1 MQNEIT
7 KKSPLLDKNGRLL
20 QKGYSKTMLLEY
32 DRKAIKASP
41 LRIKEWDYY
50 LIMND
55 DFAVALTVADNSYM
69 GLMSA

>member
-41 LRIKEWDYY
+41 LRIKE
-50 LIMND
+50 
-55 DFAVALTVADNSYM
+55 
-69 GLMSA
+69 